1 MGNNMIDE
9 IKKEARKRGLEV
21 IECKFHL
28 NGEDAFII
36 PQDNGEAILSK
47 SQIIKEYK
55 AGRLF

>member
-1 MGNNMIDE
+1 MIDE